1 MPESHRSAHG
11 RWKQAASSASLQSP
25 TPRNDVRLPGRRVQ
39 PPVQSPKDF
48 FSVILEKES
57 LSAMRSLATV
67 KLEPPEMLRRR
78 PGSCG
83 CASGHGMKNHG
94 DPEHPG
100 RRREGWRLYRT
111 RPGTSGDDL
120 DTKGEE
126 GAGGDLEGARKYRAF
141 GLPVCLAHLDSQS
154 HVLLGSAWM
163 EHWDTG
169 RERSHKCQTLRM
181 GKGKQTTAIKQQTVC
196 LPFFY
201 HVTLGVWFPC
211 LTEAPLWPWGRWG
224 GGCVG
229 HPLPLVSW
237 LLLLLCLT
245 DAFQEPQAPCPPE

>member
-1 MPESHRSAHG
+1 MNIRGGSTILAHVFSLTLALAQQPIP
-11 RWKQAASSASLQSP
+11 RLCCAPLELLCASLSP
-25 TPRNDVRLPGRRVQ
+25 APGWRACADRNFGNINLRLCPSLIAALMEDGNKPNDVRLPGRHVQ

-67 KLEPPEMLRRR
+67 KPEPPEMLRRR

-126 GAGGDLEGARKYRAF
+126 GAGGDLEAARKYRAF
-141 GLPVCLAHLDSQS
+141 GLPVCLAHLDGQS

-163 EHWDTG
+163 EHWDTA
-169 RERSHKCQTLRM
+169 
-181 GKGKQTTAIKQQTVC
+181 TAEAQGPTWSGHFTNC
-196 LPFFY
+196 S
-201 HVTLGVWFPC
+201 GCNFP
-211 LTEAPLWPWGRWG
+211 
-224 GGCVG
+224 
-229 HPLPLVSW
+229 H
-237 LLLLLCLT
+237 
-245 DAFQEPQAPCPPE
+245 FQ